1 MDPSSI
7 SLVINVDID
16 SPVDVTPQVPS
27 LVEISVADAIQAL
40 NTGKTVEIFPDGS
53 ASYKLEQ
60 GKIYVSL
67 DEETWLLSAITF
79 QDFNRYRWGQRS
91 RPLLTAS
98 ELPGVVQKALSQIA
112 KVQSSDKI
120 LVMYLG

>member
-16 SPVDVTPQVPS
+16 NPVDATPQVPS
-27 LVEISVADAIQAL
+27 LTEISAADAVQAL
-40 NTGKTVEIFPDGS
+40 NAGETVEIFPDGS
-53 ASYKLEQ
+53 ASYKLKQ
-60 GKIYVSL
+60 GKIFVSL
-67 DEETWLLSAITF
+67 DEETWILSAITF

-91 RPLLTAS
+91 RPLLAAS
-98 ELPGVVQKALSQIA
+98 KLPGVVQKALSQIA
-112 KVQSSDKI
+112 KVQSNDKI